1 MARNVDESRE
11 LLADTMKSLFP
22 PRVELDRRQHKMLE
36 SLAGSTGES
45 VKDLVRQA
53 LDSYLH
59 ERQARDLSQRL

>member
-22 PRVELDRRQHKMLE
+22 PRVELDRRQHKRLE
-36 SLAGSTGES
+36 TLAGSTGQS

-53 LDSYLH
+53 LESYLH
-59 ERQARDLSQRL
+59 DHLL